1 MPLKAV
7 AEVLAGG
14 VQQPVMSPERS
25 ESGTKMLSQRA
36 HLSWQACL
44 CACLPESADAAVWQV
59 DALLYFD
66 QTALQWR
73 LSEVGI
79 FLYFWKGHQFS
90 APFPDLRIEK
100 GREK

>member
-14 VQQPVMSPERS
+14 VQQSVMSPERS

-44 CACLPESADAAVWQV
+44 CVCLPESADAAVWQV

-73 LSEVGI
+73 LSEGCCWHLFVLLEGTPV
-79 FLYFWKGHQFS
+79 FGTFS
-90 APFPDLRIEK
+90 
-100 GREK
+100 